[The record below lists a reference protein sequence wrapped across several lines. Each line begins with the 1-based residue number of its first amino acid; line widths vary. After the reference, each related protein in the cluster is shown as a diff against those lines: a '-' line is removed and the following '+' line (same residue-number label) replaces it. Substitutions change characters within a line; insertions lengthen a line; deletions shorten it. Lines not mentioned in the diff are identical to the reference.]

1 MSTFGPLPRV
11 GIVILNW
18 NGYRVTRRCLDS
30 LRTVDYPARTVYLL
44 DNGSTDDSWARLSSE
59 CAGDGVVL
67 MANGE
72 NLGFAA
78 GCNPGIR
85 RALEDGCDFVL
96 LLNNDTLTPRPDFLR
111 AMVDLARSDP
121 RIGLVGGRILL
132 YPATHMLW
140 CTGGIIG
147 WFGERYLGLNEP
159 DDGQYAEVA
168 DRQFVSGALMLIR
181 REVFDSVGLL
191 PEEYFFGH
199 EDWEFAFRVR
209 REGWRIVYQPRA
221 VIQHEAG
228 SSHVAF
234 NPTWVYNDT
243 LSKILFKKRTLRAPS
258 YALWIACY
266 TLYLE
271 LLFDL
276 RHRLQPG
283 LLPTGVEP
291 ALIRTAMRDALR
303 DAASL
308 ERVTRARIEGYRL
321 RGRHPAR

>member
-1 MSTFGPLPRV
+1 MSTPNPLPHV

-30 LRTVDYPARTVYLL
+30 LRTVDYAARTVYLL
-44 DNGSTDDSWARLSSE
+44 DNGSTDDSWTRLSTE
-59 CAGDGVVL
+59 CADDGTVL
-67 MANGE
+67 IANGE

-85 RALEDGCDFVL
+85 RAVADGCAFVL
-96 LLNNDTLTPRPDFLR
+96 LLNNDTLTPRPDFLH
-111 AMVDLARSDP
+111 AMVELACSDP

-132 YPATHMLW
+132 YPDTRTLW
-140 CTGGIIG
+140 CTGGTIG
-147 WFGERYLGLNEP
+147 WLGERYLGMNEL
-159 DDGQYAEVA
+159 DDGQYADVA
-168 DRQFVSGALMLIR
+168 DRSFVSGALMLIR
-181 REVFDSVGLL
+181 REVLDSVGLL

-199 EDWEFAFRVR
+199 EDWEYSLRVR
-209 REGWRIVYQPRA
+209 RAGWRIVYQPRA

-228 SSHVAF
+228 SSHAAF

-243 LSKILFKKRTLRAPS
+243 LSKILFKKRTLRASS

-271 LLFDL
+271 LLFPL

-283 LLPTGVEP
+283 LLPAGVDP
-291 ALIRTAMRDALR
+291 MLMRTVMRDALH
-303 DAASL
+303 DAGSV
-308 ERVTRARIEGYRL
+308 ERVTRARIEEYRS
-321 RGRHPAR
+321 RRRTPPR